1 MWIFLVFFISL
12 SSYALESFEK
22 IPAVKILKTFP
33 QNIILVNRGIE
44 DGIQKNDHI
53 KLTTEDGGFAARAL
67 CLQVRPETSYWKL
80 YRVAQTELISMDETY
95 NIVGMATSEIPE
107 SIEKFKDENLK
118 IDDEKK
124 IANKPSANPF
134 AIKRDLPEQLT
145 ERDLIETRRHNIIED
160 SLNSDQMAR
169 ELSSYKLSLYA
180 SPFTRQSINSAQNYR
195 YGFKGSN
202 AGSKY
207 RLLTQFER
215 QESSFE
221 DPLTKQSV
229 STKMT
234 QAQAQFVIHR
244 ISSSLSTVSLVN
256 YNSIFFSRLGTP
268 KDHWQYGPIGFTWHL
283 MEDKNW
289 EYIDLSYIPLI
300 DRRSTDYL
308 EFNQKKS
315 ENKSGLRHGFR
326 LGMRRKITESVA
338 FENLL
343 WVRPYQ
349 DLGSMGLELNN
360 LNLVNDLKLVFN
372 LTDNFF
378 LDYNLIYQHDS
389 LWRDL
394 SGLPASNTINSL
406 NFRYDLN
413 L

>member
-1 MWIFLVFFISL
+1 MWIFLVFLFSL
-12 SSYALESFEK
+12 SVFALESFDK
-22 IPAVKILKTFP
+22 IPGVKILKTFP
-33 QNIILVNRGIE
+33 ENIILINRGVE

-53 KLTTEDGGFAARAL
+53 KLISESGYAARAL
-67 CLQVRPETSYWKL
+67 CLQARMETSYWKL
-80 YRVAQTELISMDETY
+80 YRVAQTELISMDESY
-95 NIVGMATSEIPE
+95 SIVGLGSSEIPS
-107 SIEKFKDENLK
+107 SIEKLRDQNIEIKEQSST
-118 IDDEKK
+118 IAKK
-124 IANKPSANPF
+124 TNPF
-134 AIKRDLPEQLT
+134 SVKGDLPEKLT
-145 ERDLIETRRHNIIED
+145 ERDLIENKDHNIIGE
-160 SLNSDQMAR
+160 SVNSDQMAR

-180 SPFTRQSINSAQNYR
+180 SPFTRQSINNAQNYR

-202 AGSKY
+202 AGTKY

-215 QESSFE
+215 QESSFK
-221 DPLTKQSV
+221 DPLTKESV
-229 STKMT
+229 RTKMT

-244 ISSSLSTVSLVN
+244 ISNALSTVSLVN
-256 YNSIFFSRLGTP
+256 YNSIYFSRLGTP
-268 KDHWQYGPIGFTWHL
+268 KDHWQYGPLGFTWHL
-283 MEDKNW
+283 MDDKNW
-289 EYIDLSYIPLI
+289 EFVDLSYIPLI
-300 DRRSTDYL
+300 DRRGTDLL
-308 EFNQKKS
+308 ENNQKRT

-326 LGMRRKITESVA
+326 LGMKRKITETVA

-349 DLGSMGLELNN
+349 DLGSMAVELNN
-360 LNLVNDLKLVFN
+360 LNLVNDLKLVFH
-372 LTDNFF
+372 LSGNFF